1 MSRQQSFSV
10 FALLSLLLAAGCA
23 RFARDTPAYLDR
35 VEAPTPLAGRIDSAM
50 TALERQGFA
59 GTVLVAQGTH
69 MVLYRGYGIADATTG
84 TRASALTRYPLGA
97 VANQFTAAAVLQ
109 LQSAGRLR
117 AGDRVGQFDREA
129 SAELSGATL
138 HELLTRSRE
147 PLEYAT
153 TTGLAA
159 PAAFRDN
166 APLLALPLQEQFR
179 ASGMSYAELEKVV
192 AAASGQPYADYRQQR
207 ILAPSRMDRTLDAAW
222 TGPADQVALGNS
234 FGRETTIKAS
244 GLVGPLSDLY
254 RWHLALEGEAP
265 LDARA
270 RDGLITPGSNG
281 YAPGWVVGET
291 AGGDVL
297 LQHVGDTEGFQLWT
311 AWLPESDTVILLGI
325 NSDIGWRNLASEMLL
340 GLVAGNRG
348 GPPQRS
354 ASR

>member
-1 MSRQQSFSV
+1 MSRQHSFSV
-10 FALLSLLLAAGCA
+10 LSLASLLLIAGCA
-23 RFARDTPAYLDR
+23 GFARVTPAYLDR
-35 VEAPTPLAGRIDSAM
+35 IEAPTPLAGRIDSAL

-59 GTVLVAQGTH
+59 GTVLVARGTH
-69 MVLYRGYGIADATTG
+69 MIVYRGYGVADASTG
-84 TRASALTRYPLGA
+84 TRASALTRYPFGA
-97 VANQFTAAAVLQ
+97 VVNQFTAAAVLQ

-117 AGDRVGQFDREA
+117 ASDRVGQFDREA
-129 SAELSGATL
+129 GAELSGATL

-153 TTGLAA
+153 ATGPAA

-179 ASGMSYAELEKVV
+179 ASGVSYAELEKVV
-192 AAASGQPYADYRQQR
+192 AAVSGQPFADYRQQH
-207 ILAPSRMDRTLDAAW
+207 ILVPSRMDRTVDATW
-222 TGPADQVALGNS
+222 IGSADQVALGNS
-234 FGRETTIKAS
+234 FGRETAIKAA

-254 RWHLALEGEAP
+254 RWHLALEGQTP

-270 RDGLITPGSNG
+270 RDAMITPGSNS

-311 AWLPESDTVILLGI
+311 AWLPENDTIILLGI
-325 NSDIGWRNLASEMLL
+325 NSDIGWRNLASE
-340 GLVAGNRG
+340 
-348 GPPQRS
+348 
-354 ASR
+354 